1 MKILTEDSGQQGTSG
16 DVRVS
21 TGRSLNGHSGK
32 IEVATGDSLEG
43 EGGGIR
49 ISVGTAR
56 ENPDASD
63 LDGEPRKSNGG
74 DLQLLAGDTE
84 HGGNAPGGNLVSG
97 GNVRLAAGHA
107 RAALPS
113 TAGATGGFVE
123 IKSGNSY
130 GADTLLHT
138 GGEIFVAAGNAS
150 SATGGAVRIL
160 SGGSYK
166 TSSGDIHMSTQSSG
180 DIGVSGGIH
189 LTTGSSTAGDSG
201 SVKISTGTGKEGRGG
216 DIILNVGD
224 SQQRS
229 DTSCF
234 CTESGADYRGIV
246 DTTTSGKSCQVWASQ
261 YPHEHSHLPEQFPE
275 HGLGSSS
282 FPHNYCR
289 NPSND
294 PDGPWCYTTDLG
306 TVKEYCN
313 VSRCEAGYD
322 DTRCISSAE
331 VKGGNV
337 LLSAGNSAD
346 SGSVGGLVNITAGS
360 GLNSSA
366 HHGGSGGGVHISGGT
381 AHRL

>member
-1 MKILTEDSGQQGTSG
+1 VSHASPHAAFLFEGSTLCDNGGSVSVDGGFSKWGVGGNVTLASGFSRKTHSGHMKILTEDSGQQGTSG

-150 SATGGAVRIL
+150 SATGGAVR
-160 SGGSYK
+160 
-166 TSSGDIHMSTQSSG
+166 
-180 DIGVSGGIH
+180 
-189 LTTGSSTAGDSG
+189 
-201 SVKISTGTGKEGRGG
+201 
-216 DIILNVGD
+216 
-224 SQQRS
+224 
-229 DTSCF
+229 
-234 CTESGADYRGIV
+234 
-246 DTTTSGKSCQVWASQ
+246 
-261 YPHEHSHLPEQFPE
+261 
-275 HGLGSSS
+275 
-282 FPHNYCR
+282 
-289 NPSND
+289 
-294 PDGPWCYTTDLG
+294 
-306 TVKEYCN
+306 
-313 VSRCEAGYD
+313 
-322 DTRCISSAE
+322 
-331 VKGGNV
+331 
-337 LLSAGNSAD
+337 
-346 SGSVGGLVNITAGS
+346 
-360 GLNSSA
+360 
-366 HHGGSGGGVHISGGT
+366 
-381 AHRL
+381 